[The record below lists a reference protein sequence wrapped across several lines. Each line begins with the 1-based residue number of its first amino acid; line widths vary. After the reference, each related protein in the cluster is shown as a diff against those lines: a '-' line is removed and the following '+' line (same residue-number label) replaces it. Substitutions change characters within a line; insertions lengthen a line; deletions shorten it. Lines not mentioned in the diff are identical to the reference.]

1 MAIVRW
7 DPFQMRWPNVW
18 DWDNDDQLPAVV
30 SSDNLDVYETTD
42 EVVVKAN
49 IAGIPDEKV
58 DITFEKGVLWI
69 RAEEEEEKKE
79 GRKYYRKAT
88 RSYSYKV
95 AVPGNIDVKNDP
107 EAEIKN
113 GVVTVVFKKA
123 EEEKPRKITVKAGA
137 K

>member
-7 DPFQMRWPNVW
+7 QPFNMRWPNIW
-18 DWDNDDQLPAVV
+18 DWDEDELMPSNLGA
-30 SSDNLDVYETTD
+30 DNLDVYETPD

-49 IAGIPDEKV
+49 VAGIPDEKV

-69 RAEEEEEKKE
+69 RAEEETEQKE
-79 GRKYYRKAT
+79 GRKYYRKAS

-95 AVPGNIDVKNDP
+95 AVPGNVDLKKDP
-107 EAEIKN
+107 EAVIEK
-113 GVVTVVFKKA
+113 GLVTVTFRKA
-123 EEEKPRKITVKAGA
+123 EEEKPKKISVKRQS

>member
-18 DWDNDDQLPAVV
+18 DWDSDDQLPAVV

-49 IAGIPDEKV
+49 IAGIQDEKV

-95 AVPGNIDVKNDP
+95 AVPGNIDVKTDP
-107 EAEIKN
+107 EAIIKN
-113 GVVTVVFKKA
+113 GVVTVTFKKA
-123 EEEKPRKITVKAGA
+123 EEEKPRKISVKAES

>member
-7 DPFQMRWPNVW
+7 QPFSMRWPNVW
-18 DWDNDDQLPAVV
+18 DWDEEDLVPGTVA
-30 SSDNLDVYETTD
+30 SDNLDVFETAD

-49 IAGIPDEKV
+49 VAGIPDEKV

-95 AVPGNIDVKNDP
+95 AVPGDVDLKKDP
-107 EAEIKN
+107 DARIEK
-113 GVVTVVFKKA
+113 GVVTVTFKKA
-123 EEEKPRKITVKAGA
+123 EEVKPKKIAVKKQA
-137 K
+137 